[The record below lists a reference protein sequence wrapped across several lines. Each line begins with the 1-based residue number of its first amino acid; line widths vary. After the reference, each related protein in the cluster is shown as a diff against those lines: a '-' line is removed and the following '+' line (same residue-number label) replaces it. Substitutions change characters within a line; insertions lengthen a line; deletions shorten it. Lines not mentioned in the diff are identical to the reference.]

1 MSKLPKPIA
10 PESLLKDADFN
21 KVSQYDR
28 SFRQIKSLNDPRFG
42 DIQILQNPST
52 RQVIGVRERKVT
64 DKSEAARLI
73 VAARN
78 RLELK
83 NPYLVN
89 LLDYSVV
96 KQSELCSSFYIIKY
110 YFEYPRTD
118 LRKLIVDREKNGQ
131 GLTSAELTN
140 VLYQQNQAQ
149 AYLQSQ
155 GLAHGD
161 LQPLY
166 IGYDPERSESKLID
180 KSDTLIN
187 DQAIIQAQK
196 NRMVS
201 GQPLYVSPTMY
212 SNLKKGS
219 TKFQFDRNKEDAFA
233 LGLVLLEAGNG
244 RSIQNIYDSKTGQ
257 INQGALDQ
265 HLEEFNRRFSGQ
277 NTLLTSHVSQMVNLN
292 EAARPS
298 PAQIKASLPPYEEV
312 KARLAV
318 DGSTNTS
325 SGFIQGAYPIG
336 VNTSTKSV
344 VEGGDTITKVITKQ
358 EMPVV
363 QEDLFNFDSL
373 SLPASVKASQVQWDP
388 SYLQPSKVEV
398 PSARYNFI
406 PNERASQRALVESNT
421 QGAYNYQSEH
431 PTGSDNVF
439 NTFALSKP
447 AKAQTELVY
456 PGNNAGQQF
465 QAESLFDQPLVYNS
479 PNEFG
484 SAFKNNKVYGEQ
496 AVGADPNAGFV
507 STAPAIP
514 EPNAVA
520 LKQNIT
526 EANAAPLPTGTGVNQ
541 NFSSQA
547 SAPLPTGTGVNQP
560 LISQAPVQV
569 SYVQS
574 SNVNLVPASMRRSVS
589 NLGKSNIHHEFRLYD
604 STITEPDVI
613 QGQTVV
619 SPVYTTTTTQ
629 TNVIT
634 SQGSYPVS
642 SYTNTSVRPSS
653 AYNTSYTTQP
663 VRTYSNVTTVES
675 PVRSSYVIQTP
686 STYSQ
691 TSVPVI
697 RKSSVVYSQPQTV
710 ELPVQ
715 SYVSQPSYHYVS
727 STPSATY
734 QIVDSLP
741 AETTTYVVSGDGRQS
756 VAGYQTDISSNS
768 GLKLIGTY
776 FDDRNATIKSTY

>member
-1 MSKLPKPIA
+1 MSKLPKTVSA
-10 PESLLKDADFN
+10 EAMLKDADYN

-28 SFRQIKSLNDPRFG
+28 SFRQIKALNDPRFG

-64 DKSEAARLI
+64 DKAEAARLI
-73 VAARN
+73 LAARN

-89 LLDYSVV
+89 LLDYSVT

-118 LRKLIVDREKNGQ
+118 LRKLILDREKNGQ

-140 VLYQQNQAQ
+140 ILYQQNQAQ

-212 SNLKKGS
+212 TNLKKGS

-244 RSIQNIYDSKTGQ
+244 RSIQNIYDTKSGQ
-257 INQGALDQ
+257 VNQAALDQ

-298 PAQIKASLPPYEEV
+298 PAQINASLPPYEEV
-312 KARLAV
+312 KARLAL

-344 VEGGDTITKVITKQ
+344 VTGGDTVTKVVTKQ

-363 QEDLFNFDSL
+363 QEDLFAFDTL
-373 SLPASVKASQVQWDP
+373 DLPASVKASQVQWDP

-406 PNERASQRALVESNT
+406 QTERASQKAPVEANT
-421 QGAYNYQSEH
+421 GAAYNYQSEQPASEEH
-431 PTGSDNVF
+431 LF
-439 NTFALSKP
+439 NTFASAKP
-447 AKAQTELVY
+447 ARVQGELVY
-456 PGNNAGQQF
+456 PSANSTPQYKS
-465 QAESLFDQPLVYNS
+465 ETLFDQPLVYN
-479 PNEFG
+479 NQTDFG
-484 SAFKNNKVYGEQ
+484 SAYKNNKVYGEQ
-496 AVGADPNAGFV
+496 AVAADPNAGFV
-507 STAPAIP
+507 SAAPVIP
-514 EPNAVA
+514 AQNAVT
-520 LKQNIT
+520 LQQNIVT
-526 EANAAPLPTGTGVNQ
+526 SNVTPAT
-541 NFSSQA
+541 QA
-547 SAPLPTGTGVNQP
+547 VTQTT
-560 LISQAPVQV
+560 
-569 SYVQS
+569 YVTS
-574 SNVNLVPASMRRSVS
+574 SNSGVNLVPQSMRRSVS

-604 STITEPDVI
+604 STVTEPDVI
-613 QGQTVV
+613 QGQSVI
-619 SPVYTTTTTQ
+619 SPVYTTATQ
-629 TNVIT
+629 TNVIS
-634 SQGSYPVS
+634 SQPVT
-642 SYTNTSVRPSS
+642 SYTTTVRPSS
-653 AYNTSYTTQP
+653 AYATSYSTQP
-663 VRTYSNVTTVES
+663 VSTYSNVATYET

-686 STYSQ
+686 TVYSQ
-691 TSVPVI
+691 TAAPVI
-697 RKSSVVYSQPQTV
+697 RKSSVYSQPQTT
-710 ELPVQ
+710 EMPVQ
-715 SYVSQPSYHYVS
+715 SYGAP
-727 STPSATY
+727 TY
-734 QIVDSLP
+734 QTVSYAP
-741 AETTTYVVSGDGRQS
+741 ATTYQVVESAPIESHSYLVGGDGRKS
-756 VAGYQTDISSNS
+756 FSGYQTEVTSNS
-768 GLKLIGTY
+768 GLKLVGTY
-776 FDDRNATIKSTY
+776 YDDRNATIKSTY